1 MKIGIR
7 GASDFVN
14 RMFEAAGPHQWV
26 REVLRN
32 STEAG
37 AKRIEFGLEWQAV
50 ERLGHYRRTISDDGT
65 GMSPQELLEFFS
77 TLGAGSKAIGG
88 IHENFGVGAKI
99 SLLPWNPSG
108 VIVISYKNGVGSMIW
123 IVLDEETAEYELVE
137 FDSPAGIKVVVAP
150 SIVDNIDWS
159 RVTPDWAR
167 EHGTT
172 VVLLGDA
179 DHPHTAAGHPRAGGT
194 DIKAVSR
201 YLNTR
206 FWDLSPTQVKV
217 TELRSDKPEKWPRS
231 RVDTSDDRRVN
242 TRTVSG
248 ARHHVGPEAETQH
261 GVVAV
266 DEGRVRVHWWL
277 YQGPRKSVHT
287 YAQETGYTALRYNGE
302 LYHLT
307 SGKPQ
312 FRWFG
317 IVEADIQK
325 SLTLVV
331 EPPHWAGS
339 GHGWGVYPE
348 QSRNRLLF
356 AGDGTRG
363 DEPPM
368 ARWGAEFAAAMPR
381 AIKDALVAARAG
393 GETGEVD
400 AAYRQ
405 RLQDRFGSRWARPAG
420 AGRGRGARAG
430 ASDIELRLAPPPERE
445 ERDTPEPE
453 EPEEPVKPVKH
464 RKPIGHPEAPR
475 GPAAGKRSAAVD
487 VPRYRFAV
495 GADFEQPWHLA
506 SWLPNDAEGPTV
518 LINTESPILQEVVEY
533 QQGLYADAYAETV
546 SETVRQAF
554 GEIVACRIAHT
565 QTLMS
570 KVPAEVLD
578 ADYRNERA
586 LTVSL
591 MGLLA
596 EESVITQRLA
606 HRLRRKE
613 PAAEKPVGAHHHA
626 AMKHDITMDR
636 EVSGTA

>member
-37 AKRIEFGLEWQAV
+37 ASRVEFGLEWQAV
-50 ERLGHYRRTISDDGT
+50 EKFGKYRRTISDDGA
-65 GMSPQELLEFFS
+65 GMSPVELLEFFS

-88 IHENFGVGAKI
+88 VHENFGVGAKI
-99 SLLPWNPSG
+99 SLLPWNPEG
-108 VIVISYKNGVGSMIW
+108 VVVVSYKGGVGSMIW
-123 IVLDEETAEYELVE
+123 IVLDPETSEYELVE
-137 FDSPAGIKVVVAP
+137 FDNPNEGIKVVVSP
-150 SIVDNIDWS
+150 SVVEGVDWS
-159 RVTPDWAR
+159 RIAPDWAR

-172 VVLLGDA
+172 IVLLGDA

-194 DIKAVSR
+194 DIKGISR

-206 FWDLSPTQVKV
+206 FWDLSPTVVKV
-217 TELRSDKPEKWPRS
+217 TELRSDKSEKWPRS
-231 RVDTSDDRRVN
+231 RADTSDDRRVN
-242 TRTVSG
+242 TRTILG
-248 ARHHVGPEAETQH
+248 ARHHVGPEAETKH
-261 GVVAV
+261 GTVVV
-266 DEGRVRVHWWL
+266 DEGRVRCHWWL
-277 YQGPRKSVHT
+277 YTGPRKSVHT
-287 YAQETGYTALRYNGE
+287 YAQEGGYTALRYNGE

-317 IVEADIQK
+317 IVEADVQR
-325 SLTLVV
+325 SLTIVV

-368 ARWGAEFAAAMPR
+368 ARWGAEFAAAMPK

-393 GETGEVD
+393 GEAGEVD
-400 AAYRQ
+400 QAYRQ

-420 AGRGRGARAG
+420 AGKGRGSHAG
-430 ASDIELRLAPPPERE
+430 SGEIELQPAPVEADRNPVESPTGPRE
-445 ERDTPEPE
+445 PGEPSRKRKPVGHPDTPQ
-453 EPEEPVKPVKH
+453 
-464 RKPIGHPEAPR
+464 
-475 GPAAGKRSAAVD
+475 GPAAGKRPAAVD

-495 GADFEQPWHLA
+495 AADFEQPWHLA
-506 SWLPNDAEGPTV
+506 SWLPNAAEGPTV
-518 LINTESPILQEVVEY
+518 LVNTESPILQEVVEY

-546 SETVRQAF
+546 AEEVRKAF
-554 GEIVACRIAHT
+554 GEIAACRVAHS
-565 QTLMS
+565 QVLAA

-578 ADYRNERA
+578 ADYRNEKA
-586 LTVSL
+586 LTISL

-596 EESVITQRLA
+596 EESVVTQRLA
-606 HRLRRKE
+606 HRLKRKE
-613 PAAEKPVGAHHHA
+613 APVAPPAHRAPPAIH
-626 AMKHDITMDR
+626 R
-636 EVSGTA
+636 ELIGTA

>member
-26 REVLRN
+26 RETLKN
-32 STEAG
+32 SKEAG
-37 AKRIEFGLEWQAV
+37 ATKVEFGLEWQAV
-50 ERLGHYRRTISDDGT
+50 ERMGQYRRTISDDGA
-65 GMSPQELLEFFS
+65 GMSPTELLEFFS
-77 TLGAGSKAIGG
+77 TLGAGSKSIGG
-88 IHENFGVGAKI
+88 VHDNFGVGAKI
-99 SLLPWNPSG
+99 SLLPWNPAG
-108 VIVISYKNGVGSMIW
+108 VVVISYKNGVGSMIW
-123 IVLDEETAEYELVE
+123 IILDEETSEYELVE
-137 FDSPAGIKVVVAP
+137 FDSPSGIRVVVSP
-150 SIVDNIDWS
+150 SVVDNVDWS
-159 RVTPDWAR
+159 RVAPEWAR

-206 FWDLSPTQVKV
+206 FWDLSDVVVKV

-231 RVDTSDDRRVN
+231 RVDTTDDRRVN
-242 TRTVSG
+242 TRTITG
-248 ARHHVGPEAETQH
+248 AKYHVGPGGDTKQ

-266 DEGRVRVHWWL
+266 DEGRVKIHWWL

-287 YAQETGYTALRYNGE
+287 YAQEAGYIALRYDGE

-307 SGKPQ
+307 TGKPQ

-317 IVEADIQK
+317 VVESEVQR

-356 AGDGTRG
+356 AGDGLRG
-363 DEPPM
+363 DEPPL
-368 ARWGAEFAAAMPR
+368 ARWGAEFAGAMPK

-393 GETGEVD
+393 GDAGEVD
-400 AAYRQ
+400 QAYRQ
-405 RLQDRFGSRWARPAG
+405 RLQDRFGDRWTRPARSQ
-420 AGRGRGARAG
+420 GRGGHAG
-430 ASDIELRLAPPPERE
+430 IGEVEVKPISI
-445 ERDTPEPE
+445 ERDPSPGEPRGPQ
-453 EPEEPVKPVKH
+453 EPGKPTKK
-464 RKPIGHPEAPR
+464 RKPIGHPDAPK
-475 GPAAGKRSAAVD
+475 GPPAGQRPAAVD
-487 VPRYRFAV
+487 VPKYRFA
-495 GADFEQPWHLA
+495 AAEDFEQPWHLA

-546 SETVRQAF
+546 AETVRQAF
-554 GEIVACRIAHT
+554 GEIAACRVAHS
-565 QTLMS
+565 QVLAS
-570 KVPAEVLD
+570 RVPEEALD
-578 ADYRNERA
+578 ADYRNEKA
-586 LTVSL
+586 LTISL

-596 EESVITQRLA
+596 EESVVTQRLA
-606 HRLRRKE
+606 HRLKRRE
-613 PAAEKPVGAHHHA
+613 VTPEKPFMPHHTTVH
-626 AMKHDITMDR
+626 HDVI
-636 EVSGTA
+636 GTA